1 VVLGFYNFS
10 AADARCADA
19 HAFGSAFYFGTHRPQ
34 VEIPSPTRDVVGVA
48 DGISK
53 LRPSAADIANLCHD
67 DSREIKNL
75 MRKR

>member
-1 VVLGFYNFS
+1 
-10 AADARCADA
+10 
-19 HAFGSAFYFGTHRPQ
+19 
-34 VEIPSPTRDVVGVA
+34 VGVA